1 MRIRISTLLIL
12 ASLVGGAA
20 ATAFAQSLAD
30 VARQEEA
37 RRKAIRAPVKVI
49 TNTDLKPVL
58 PPETETPAPAATGDT
73 PADAAT
79 PADGAKS
86 GDAAKPADGAKPADA
101 AKPAEPVKDQAYW
114 SGRLKGLQDQL
125 ERDQSFAAALQ
136 VQISAQTADF
146 TARDDPA
153 QRAVIDQNRNKSLA
167 DLSRTQKAIV
177 DDQKAIADLQE
188 EARQAG
194 VPPGWLR

>member
-1 MRIRISTLLIL
+1 MRIKISTLLIL
-12 ASLVGGAA
+12 ASLVGGAV
-20 ATAFAQSLAD
+20 ATASAQSLAD

-58 PPETETPAPAATGDT
+58 PPESETPAAAATTDT

-79 PADGAKS
+79 PAADGAKTT
-86 GDAAKPADGAKPADA
+86 DAAKPGDA
-101 AKPAEPVKDQAYW
+101 PKTGETVKDQAYW

-153 QRAVIDQNRNKSLA
+153 QRAVIEQNRNKSLA